1 MIAWRAMDV
10 RLHNLATLDPLAV
23 PLPNGTE
30 VVSRIDRLLEGGRRV
45 PQGALGRVVSQDGES
60 FVVRVVG
67 VGDVPYRRE
76 ELVPHKAGQWRYA
89 RRRAAAWDALRPC
102 AVLETRVGS
111 HAWGLADAN
120 SDTDLRG
127 LFALP
132 FAWGAGLGSPPL
144 DLVSAEG
151 SETYWEVGKGLRQ
164 ALRAD
169 PNTLETL
176 FVPGARALD
185 PIGEWVL
192 AEREAFV
199 STEIYGSFGRY
210 ALSQLKRVGH
220 TMRLYEH
227 RDTILTWLRES
238 PQPSLDEVAARLA
251 ARAPGRA
258 PSEAEALLQA
268 KEYVKQL
275 YRSLFD
281 QGLLPA
287 REFAALAEFA
297 RSGRAAEFDLPREVR
312 PKNAYNLLRLLSL
325 ALGWLREGA
334 PSFEA
339 QGTFRDLL
347 LSIKQGALS
356 LAQVMERAEAMAPE
370 LEEAR
375 RTSPLPKRP
384 DVARADAL
392 LRRVNEE
399 LARRHVLGAPGPW
412 GKDAPPPP
420 AVAWGDDEDEA
431 PAPGAPSP

>member
-1 MIAWRAMDV
+1 MDV
-10 RLHNLATLDPLAV
+10 RLRNLASLDPLAV

-30 VVSRIDRLLEGGRRV
+30 VISRVDRLLEGGRRV
-45 PQGALGRVVSQDGES
+45 PQGALGRVVAQDGED

-67 VGDVPYRRE
+67 VGDVPYRRG
-76 ELVPHKAGQWRYA
+76 ELTPHKAGQWRYA
-89 RRRAAAWDALRPC
+89 QRRAAAWGALHPC
-102 AVLETRVGS
+102 VVLETRVGS
-111 HAWGLADAN
+111 HAWGLADEN

-132 FAWGAGLGSPPL
+132 FAWGAGLGAPPL
-144 DLVSAEG
+144 DLVSSEG
-151 SETYWEVGKGLRQ
+151 SATYWEVGKGLRQ

-199 STEIYGSFGRY
+199 SIEIYGSFGRY

-227 RDTILTWLRES
+227 RATVLDWLRES
-238 PQPSLDEVAARLA
+238 PAPSLDEVALRLSA
-251 ARAPGRA
+251 STRARAPN
-258 PSEAEALLQA
+258 EAEALLQA
-268 KEYVKQL
+268 KEYIKQL

-287 REFAALAEFA
+287 RDFGALAEFA
-297 RSGRAAEFDLPREVR
+297 RSGKAAEFDLPREVR

-325 ALGWLREGA
+325 ALGWLREGS
-334 PSFEA
+334 PRFEA
-339 QGTFRDLL
+339 EGTFRELL

-375 RTSPLPKRP
+375 AHSPLPRRP

-392 LRRVNEE
+392 VRRINDE
-399 LARRHVLGAPGPW
+399 LARRHVGGAPGPW
-412 GKDAPPPP
+412 GRDAPPPP
-420 AVAWGDDEDEA
+420 PVAWGDDDDPPEA
-431 PAPGAPSP
+431 PSDPAKGAS

>member
-1 MIAWRAMDV
+1 MDV
-10 RLHNLATLDPLAV
+10 RLRNLASLDPLAV

-30 VVSRIDRLLEGGRRV
+30 VVSRVDRLLEGGRRV
-45 PQGALGRVVSQDGES
+45 PQGALGRVVSQDGER

-67 VGDVPYRRE
+67 VGDVPYRRD
-76 ELVPHKAGQWRYA
+76 ELVPHKSGQWRYA

-111 HAWGLADAN
+111 HAWGLADEN

-132 FAWGAGLGSPPL
+132 FAWGAGLGAPPL
-144 DLVSAEG
+144 DLVSADG
-151 SETYWEVGKGLRQ
+151 SATYWELGKGLRQ

-176 FVPGARALD
+176 FVPSARALD

-192 AEREAFV
+192 QERDAFV
-199 STEIYGSFGRY
+199 SIEIYGSFGRY

-227 RDTILTWLRES
+227 REKVLEWLRET
-238 PQPSLDEVAARLA
+238 PTPSLDEVALRLSSST
-251 ARAPGRA
+251 RARA
-258 PSEAEALLQA
+258 PSEAEAILQA
-268 KEYVKQL
+268 KEYIKQL

-287 REFAALAEFA
+287 RDFGALAEFA
-297 RSGRAAEFDLPREVR
+297 RSGKAAEFDLPREVR

-325 ALGWLREGA
+325 ALGWLREGR
-334 PSFEA
+334 PRFEA
-339 QGTFRDLL
+339 EGPLRELL
-347 LSIKQGALS
+347 LSIKKGGLS
-356 LAQVMERAEAMAPE
+356 LGEVMERAEAMAPE

-375 RTSPLPKRP
+375 NASPLPKRP

-392 LRRVNEE
+392 LRRINDEI
-399 LARRHVLGAPGPW
+399 ARRHVHLAPGPW
-412 GKDAPPPP
+412 GRDAPPPP
-420 AVAWGDDEDEA
+420 PIAWGDDDDEGEA
-431 PAPGAPSP
+431 PP

>member
-1 MIAWRAMDV
+1 MDV
-10 RLHNLATLDPLAV
+10 RLRNLSALDPQAV

-30 VVSRIDRLLEGGRRV
+30 VVSRVDRLLEGGRRV
-45 PQGALGRVVSQDGES
+45 PQGALGRVASQDGDA

-67 VGDVPYRRE
+67 VGDVPYRRD

-89 RRRAAAWDALRPC
+89 QRRAAAWGALRPC

-111 HAWGLADAN
+111 HAWGLADEN

-132 FAWGAGLGSPPL
+132 FPWAAGLGAPPL
-144 DLVSAEG
+144 DLVSADG
-151 SETYWEVGKGLRQ
+151 SATYWEIGKGLRQ
-164 ALRAD
+164 AIRAD

-199 STEIYGSFGRY
+199 SIEIYGSFGRY
-210 ALSQLKRVGH
+210 ALSQLKRVAH
-220 TMRLYEH
+220 TMRLAEH
-227 RDTILTWLRES
+227 RDTVLTWLRER
-238 PQPSLDEVAARLA
+238 PTPSLDEVASRLA
-251 ARAPGRA
+251 ARTPGRA
-258 PSEAEALLQA
+258 PNAAEALLQS
-268 KEYVKQL
+268 KEYIKQL

-287 REFAALAEFA
+287 RDFAALADFA

-312 PKNAYNLLRLLSL
+312 PKNAYNLLRLLAL
-325 ALGWLREGA
+325 ALGWLREGS
-334 PSFEA
+334 PTFEA

-347 LSIKQGALS
+347 LAIKQGALS
-356 LAQVMERAEAMAPE
+356 LAEVIERAEAMAPE

-375 RTSPLPKRP
+375 RASPLPRRP
-384 DVARADAL
+384 DVARVDAL
-392 LRRVNEE
+392 LRRINDE
-399 LARRHVLGAPGPW
+399 LARRHVHAAPGPW
-412 GKDAPPPP
+412 GRDAPPPP
-420 AVAWGDDEDEA
+420 PVAWGDDDA
-431 PAPGAPSP
+431 DDPPS